1 MHIMLDSAIISS
13 SSTFLSNVMFT
24 LACYFSLPSM
34 LVCRF
39 CWAHRKDILSYMRYN
54 NALGNQFVFNLFFL
68 GCDLLSQPRFK
79 RKGVS
84 MGMVTEKEGYP
95 TGGGD
100 RGLVVC

>member
-1 MHIMLDSAIISS
+1 
-13 SSTFLSNVMFT
+13 
-24 LACYFSLPSM
+24 
-34 LVCRF
+34 
-39 CWAHRKDILSYMRYN
+39 MRYN